1 MEFFTIFSYMFIYLC
16 VYQMGYTSIGN
27 NEYIGDT
34 STALPLWA
42 AALIALGV
50 YLVLWAFKGIGLF
63 TMAKKQGK
71 KKIRYL
77 AFVPF
82 ASTFL
87 MGELGENFKLGPKT
101 SVKHVGLYAMIA
113 EILYAAA
120 VCVYYIPLMY
130 CFQNSLF
137 GVELDSG
144 YISYYMLS
152 DMPSALVSCYNV
164 GYYLQYVMEFVYLLF
179 AIFLYIVFFRRYT
192 PASYVW
198 MVILC
203 ALLPVV
209 TPFLVFAF
217 RKRTPVNYDDY
228 MRQRYERMRQQQY
241 YNQQPPYNGNGYG
254 NGYNNNYGNGYNNGY
269 SNGDNSG
276 NGNGDGPEQD
286 PFGEFGKSSGNGGSS
301 SGNDPD
307 DPFN

>member
-1 MEFFTIFSYMFIYLC
+1 MEFFTVFSYVFIYLC
-16 VYQMGYTSIGN
+16 VYQMDYTSVGN
-27 NEYIGDT
+27 DEYLGDT
-34 STALPLWA
+34 SSALPLWA
-42 AALIALGV
+42 AALIALGI
-50 YLVLWAFKGIGLF
+50 YLVLWAFKGIGLY

-71 KKIRYL
+71 KKGMRAL
-77 AFVPF
+77 AFIPF

-87 MGELGENFKLGPKT
+87 MGELGESFKISSKT
-101 SVKHVGLYAMIA
+101 SVKHVGLYTMIA

-144 YISYYMLS
+144 YVTYYMLS
-152 DMPSALVSCYNV
+152 SVPSALASCYNV
-164 GYYLQYVMEFVYLLF
+164 GYYLQYIMEFVYLLF

-203 ALLPVV
+203 ALIPVF
-209 TPFLVFAF
+209 TPFLIFAF
-217 RKRTPVNYDDY
+217 RKRTAVNYDDY
-228 MRQRYERMRQQQY
+228 MRRRYERMRQQQY
-241 YNQQPPYNGNGYG
+241 YGGQQPPYNENGGYG
-254 NGYNNNYGNGYNNGY
+254 GNGYNNGGY
-269 SNGDNSG
+269 NGGGADRGGS
-276 NGNGDGPEQD
+276 GPEQD
-286 PFGEFGKSSGNGGSS
+286 PFGEFGNSSGSSGG